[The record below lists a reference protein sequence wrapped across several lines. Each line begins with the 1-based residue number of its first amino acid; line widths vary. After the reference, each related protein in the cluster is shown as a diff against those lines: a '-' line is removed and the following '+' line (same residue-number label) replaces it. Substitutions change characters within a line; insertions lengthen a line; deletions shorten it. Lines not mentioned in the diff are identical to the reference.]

1 MQSAFGV
8 DHGDLF
14 SKYSMAYGNNRAA
27 ISDIAKD
34 KKKRIKAMA
43 KKRSGEIV
51 AKPHEHVDSWF
62 GVKKSYT
69 KIAPKLMAAA
79 AKGDAYAQARLAAGS
94 QGKKVAYHLNEAKAA
109 NSSKVAPLN
118 MRARKARNTTAKVS
132 TIAAGMAQ
140 RTGTASAQGAKK
152 MVSERSAAN
161 VARPM
166 GGVGATE
173 RAAKPEHS
181 PLLSGKVMLGTL
193 GAGAAATGGG
203 ALYAN
208 RKPRTA

>member
-62 GVKKSYT
+62 GVKKSYA
-69 KIAPKLMAAA
+69 KIAPRLMAAA
-79 AKGDAYAQARLAAGS
+79 AKGDAYAAQRLAAGA
-94 QGKKVAYHLNEAKAA
+94 QGKKVAQHIQAA
-109 NSSKVAPLN
+109 QAVPDTRGIGRFSGSG
-118 MRARKARNTTAKVS
+118 RARKGAQTQLYQ
-132 TIAAGMAQ
+132 AAAAEK